1 MDKFMEELIAELKN
15 VLDESYN
22 PVPVKAKKNN
32 RLVYTGIRFDKTGE
46 CISPTIYVDDMYE
59 AYTKGWYTM
68 VDVILHIQKMLK
80 EKADVGDIVNEI
92 QQYDGA
98 KPMLRV
104 ALINYDANQ
113 EVLKERVH
121 KQFLDLAIV
130 PFIDVTTENGMDGMI
145 YVTENI
151 VQKWGV
157 DNETILEQSM
167 QNMLDK
173 EQFFVANL
181 EEIANRHYCVS
192 NIDDIQIPEVL
203 FGALVI
209 SNEKKQYGAKIMLN
223 PDLLHKIA
231 VKFDS
236 NLIIYPSSTHELF
249 AIVEERYTR
258 RMLTTEDVQGIN
270 EHEVRREDQLSNSVY
285 YYDRERKEVTIR
297 EAGAPLFNN
306 MEAETMA
313 C

>member
-59 AYTKGWYTM
+59 AYTKGRYTM
-68 VDVILHIQKMLK
+68 VDVILHIQEMLK

-92 QQYDGA
+92 QQYEGA

-203 FGALVI
+203 FGVLVI

-249 AIVEERYTR
+249 AIVEEGYTR
-258 RMLTTEDVQGIN
+258 RMLTTEDVQEIN

>member
-68 VDVILHIQKMLK
+68 VDVILHIQEMLK

-92 QQYDGA
+92 QQYEGA

-130 PFIDVTTENGMDGMI
+130 PFIDVTTENGIDGMI
-145 YVTENI
+145 YVTEDI

-203 FGALVI
+203 FGVLVI

-249 AIVEERYTR
+249 AIVEEGYTR

-285 YYDRERKEVTIR
+285 YYDRERKEVTIH